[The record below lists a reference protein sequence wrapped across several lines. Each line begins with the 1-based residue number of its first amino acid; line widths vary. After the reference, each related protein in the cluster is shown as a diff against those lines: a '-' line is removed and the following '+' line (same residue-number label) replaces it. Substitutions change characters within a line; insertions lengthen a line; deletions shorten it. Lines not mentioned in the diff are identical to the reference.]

1 MDTPASPQSP
11 RTASP
16 QAPGTSD
23 LITGML
29 VDKFEVDRAAVT
41 PDALMTDLLVDSLM
55 AVELA
60 VTLKD
65 ELKVVVTEDE
75 LRELPF
81 AEFASRVDGRRGR

>member
-1 MDTPASPQSP
+1 MAAEALAPPEPLATP
-11 RTASP
+11 
-16 QAPGTSD
+16 D

-29 VDKFEVDRAAVT
+29 VDTFEVDRAAVT
-41 PDALMTDLLVDSLM
+41 SDALMTDLLVDSLM

-65 ELKVVVTEDE
+65 QLGVTVTEDE

-81 AEFASRVDGRRGR
+81 AEFSSRVDARRGR